1 MSKATWTFYVN
12 PFKTTIATV
21 TNFTN
26 ESKQTMLHLR
36 ICILHSTWS
45 STLVTT
51 IWNAGN
57 LADGFS
63 VWSQAA
69 MLAQKC
75 SGLGQLHWVSN
86 SELRLIFEV
95 RIKNWPKTPTTAGT
109 NVLFMGFLWG
119 GLIFQESKVYT
130 VAIRFLWCSM
140 LYSFGSGIEH
150 MISSRF
156 HGLDERA
163 SLHSW
168 EGAMLGAYLLEQTKP
183 TSSQIWS
190 LDSLQVVPQDLGSN
204 TRWSR
209 RLALKC
215 SSLWQPIDS

>member
-1 MSKATWTFYVN
+1 MSTWTFYAN

-26 ESKQTMLHLR
+26 ESTKQTMLHLR

-109 NVLFMGFLWG
+109 NVLFIGFLWG

-130 VAIRFLWCSM
+130 VAIGFCDAPWCTV
-140 LYSFGSGIEH
+140 SG
-150 MISSRF
+150 
-156 HGLDERA
+156 
-163 SLHSW
+163 
-168 EGAMLGAYLLEQTKP
+168 
-183 TSSQIWS
+183 
-190 LDSLQVVPQDLGSN
+190 
-204 TRWSR
+204 
-209 RLALKC
+209 LALSIWFLQGFKTWMSGHRC
-215 SSLWQPIDS
+215 TAGREQCLAHIYLSKQSQQALRFGAWILCRLFLKISVRIHVDLVVLL